1 MRPRRCPNRG
11 DSQDHAERRPLLNPT
26 APVRVVVIAVAALER
41 EVSRQLGQEWQRDR
55 PMARQALP
63 LSRAGVVPT
72 NLPCE

>member
-1 MRPRRCPNRG
+1 
-11 DSQDHAERRPLLNPT
+11 LLNPT